1 MLTLQEIQAEMMTL
15 KDWSLETNSIT
26 KNFSFPTFKEALD
39 FVNKVGEIAEKHSHH
54 PDIMLMQ
61 VNVMLSLT
69 THSERGL
76 SKEDFEVARDIDQ
89 IK

>member
-1 MLTLQEIQAEMMTL
+1 MLTLQEIQAEMMSL

-26 KNFSFPTFKEALD
+26 KTFSFPTFKEALE

-54 PDIMLMQ
+54 PDITIMQ
-61 VNVMLSLT
+61 INVMLSLT
-69 THSERGL
+69 TRSERSL
-76 SKEDFEVARDIDQ
+76 TKKDFDVARDIDQ

>member
-26 KNFSFPTFKEALD
+26 KTFSFPAFKEALE

-61 VNVMLSLT
+61 VNVALSLT
-69 THSERGL
+69 THSERSL
-76 SKEDFEVARDIDQ
+76 SKKDFEVARDIDQ